1 MRLTNSNRSRERG
14 SALVDIA
21 LSFAALVTVS
31 LLSLKAST
39 VTTSSLSWTVKQAMT
54 DAYITRETA
63 MSSRIPFELA
73 VSNSSPWPTYPSIAT
88 TQVVVGKLPGA
99 KDVTA
104 TLHRTR
110 FPDANNLNSA
120 GGTGTATSNPSSSEA
135 WKLESLLVYNIG
147 PRQYVKSRTT
157 LRVR

>member
-1 MRLTNSNRSRERG
+1 MKFTIPHQKRNRG

-21 LSFAALVTVS
+21 MSFAALVTVS

-39 VTTSSLSWTVKQAMT
+39 VTASSLSWTVKQAMT

-63 MSSRIPFELA
+63 MSSRVPFETA
-73 VSNSSPWPTYPSIAT
+73 VSNGSPWPAYPSIST
-88 TQVVVGKLPGA
+88 TQVVIGKLPGA
-99 KDVTA
+99 KEVSA

-110 FPDANNLNSA
+110 VADGNNLAAA
-120 GGTGTATSNPSSSEA
+120 GGTGTADSNPSSSEA
-135 WKLESLLVYNIG
+135 WKLESFLVYDISN
-147 PRQYVKSRTT
+147 RQYVKSRTT

>member
-1 MRLTNSNRSRERG
+1 MKLTIPHQSRERG
-14 SALVDIA
+14 SALIDIA

-31 LLSLKAST
+31 FLSLKAST
-39 VTTSSLSWTVKQAMT
+39 ITASSISWTVKQAMT

-63 MSSRIPFELA
+63 MSSRVPFETA
-73 VSNSSPWPTYPSIAT
+73 ISDGSPWPAYPSIAT
-88 TQVVVGKLPGA
+88 TQVVIGKLPGA

-110 FPDANNLNSA
+110 VADENNLASA
-120 GGTGTATSNPSSSEA
+120 GGSGTATSNPSSSEA
-135 WKLESLLVYNIG
+135 WKLESLLVYDIG
-147 PRQYVKSRTT
+147 TRQYVKSRTT